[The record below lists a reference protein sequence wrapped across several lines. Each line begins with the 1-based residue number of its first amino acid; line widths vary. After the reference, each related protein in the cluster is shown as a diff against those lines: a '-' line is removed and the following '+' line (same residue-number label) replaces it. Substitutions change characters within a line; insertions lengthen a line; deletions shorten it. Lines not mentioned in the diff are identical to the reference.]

1 MNIDMLLERAQLLLE
16 QKRYKDAET
25 HIKQALEQDPDNDY
39 ILGLLGRC
47 YINNKRYDEGIEIIQ
62 RAIAIDPNDSFHFYM
77 LGFAW
82 YQKSNSAVAKSNLEK
97 AIRLYPY
104 SAEYFG
110 LLAFVLIEEKAF
122 EPALEKANEGLALE
136 ADNIT
141 CLNARGTALN
151 KLRRKED
158 AYETMQTALAQ
169 DPGNEVTHSTVGWN
183 LLERGRHKEAAG
195 HFIEALRIHPDYLT
209 AKAGLK
215 EALKSK
221 ILLYKWLL
229 QYSFWI
235 NNKGRNLQIAL
246 PIILYIGFRVL
257 VSVTAGNK
265 STEGLSWV
273 FAALYIFLVVTSWTI
288 GSIANFVLLFHPLGK
303 HALTNTERWSAL
315 NAVTALFAGIVVML
329 LAQVSSVAE
338 GTAYEESLFIAG
350 LVCLSLT
357 LPLGN
362 ISYPISF
369 RNKGWREH
377 LATGLAGFGLLALL
391 CFAIAPAAA
400 MPLFSIYGLGFLI
413 YNWSAIGGR

>member
-1 MNIDMLLERAQLLLE
+1 MNIDSLLERAQLLLE
-16 QKRYKDAET
+16 QGRYKDAET

-39 ILGLLGRC
+39 ILGMLGRC
-47 YINNKRYDEGIEIIQ
+47 YVNSKRYDEGIEVLW
-62 RAIAIDPNDSFHFYM
+62 RAVAIDPNDAFLFYM
-77 LGFAW
+77 LGFAY
-82 YQKSNSAVAKSNLEK
+82 YQKSNTVEAKTNLEK

-104 SAEYFG
+104 SPEFFG
-110 LLAFVLIEEKAF
+110 LLAHVLIEEKAF
-122 EPALEKANEGLALE
+122 EQGLAKANEGLALE

-169 DPGNEVTHSTVGWN
+169 DPDNEVTHSTVGWN
-183 LLERGRHKEAAG
+183 LLERGRHKEAAD
-195 HFIEALRIHPDYLT
+195 HFMEALRIHPDYLS

-246 PIILYIGFRVL
+246 PILLYIGFKVL
-257 VSVTAGNK
+257 VSATAGNK
-265 STEGLSWV
+265 STEPLSWL

-303 HALTNTERWSAL
+303 HSLTTTERWSAI
-315 NAVTALFAGIVVML
+315 NAVTALVVGIAVML
-329 LAQVSSVAE
+329 LSQFSGLAQN
-338 GTAYEESLFIAG
+338 TAYEEGLFIAG
-350 LVCLSLT
+350 MVCLSLA
-357 LPLGN
+357 LPLGH
-362 ISYPISF
+362 IAYPVSF
-369 RNKGWREH
+369 RNKSWREH
-377 LATGLAGFGLLALL
+377 LATGLAGFGLLSLL
-391 CFAIAPAAA
+391 CFAAAPAAGLS
-400 MPLFSIYGLGFLI
+400 LFTVYGLGFLV
-413 YNWSAIGGR
+413 YNWSGISR